1 MTETPPSNAAGF
13 RTPEPIRD
21 QVQLDRGS
29 SFAAELKRDRN
40 HRERARTVQPLR
52 RLIPFILRYPGII
65 LGFLFFLVTS
75 AALTLML
82 PGAFRLVVDCGFSG
96 AATSAACEAFP
107 IEGNLNIYFIVGIIG
122 ALLLGLTSAM
132 RFFFISL
139 LGERVVADLRARV
152 YDHLLSLS
160 PGYYATTRT
169 GEVLSR
175 LTTDTTLIQTVVGSS
190 ISVAVRTVATT
201 SGALVL
207 MFITSWQLALLMI
220 FVAPVIILPI
230 VLFGRRVQR
239 LSRSGQDALAE
250 ASARASESLRAIDTV
265 QAFTREP
272 EERLRF
278 REAVENTFHVAL
290 RRIRV
295 RSILTASLFSFVLAG
310 LIGVLWYGAIQV
322 QAGTITPGT
331 MIQFVMYLS
340 LIHI

>member
-1 MTETPPSNAAGF
+1 MTETPPSNTAGF

-21 QVQLDRGS
+21 QVALDRGS

-65 LGFLFFLVTS
+65 IGFLFFLVTS

-96 AATSAACEAFP
+96 ASTSAACAAFP
-107 IEGNLNIYFIVGIIG
+107 IEGNLNIYFIVGIVG

-139 LGERVVADLRARV
+139 LGERVVADLRAKV

-201 SGALVL
+201 TGARRKRSASRV
-207 MFITSWQLALLMI
+207 TSA
-220 FVAPVIILPI
+220 
-230 VLFGRRVQR
+230 
-239 LSRSGQDALAE
+239 SE
-250 ASARASESLRAIDTV
+250 ASGFSARKRSASRAPA
-265 QAFTREP
+265 QA
-272 EERLRF
+272 
-278 REAVENTFHVAL
+278 
-290 RRIRV
+290 
-295 RSILTASLFSFVLAG
+295 RSA
-310 LIGVLWYGAIQV
+310 
-322 QAGTITPGT
+322 P
-331 MIQFVMYLS
+331 
-340 LIHI
+340 